1 MRVLRGKVL
10 RLLRVLTLAHNAIL
24 LYINQ
29 YQNENQPMTAVDD
42 IKSRLDVVDYIS
54 QTVKLRRTGKN
65 YIGFCPFHPNSRTPA
80 FVVFPD
86 SGTWRC
92 FGQCN
97 EGGDIFKFVM
107 KKEGWDFPQ
116 TLQYLAQRTGV
127 VLEPLTPQKKE
138 HEDKLD
144 TLRGILEQ
152 AVVFYRHHL
161 SQTPAGKPALD
172 YLHKRGLTDE
182 TIESFGLG
190 YAPDSWDALLNHFTA
205 KGISPDDLL
214 EVGLVTERG
223 ESGGFYDRF
232 RNRILFPIQDAN
244 GRMAGFGARI
254 LDPNDVPKFL
264 NSPQTT
270 LFDKGRLLYG
280 MDKARK
286 AIRASNQAVIVEGYL
301 DVILLHQAGFT
312 NTVSPMGTALTEDQL
327 RMLKKFSRQIV
338 LALDADAAGEKATL
352 RGLEVARQALDRT
365 AEISSD
371 ASGIFDARGLVRT
384 EARLQA
390 DLRVTTIPE
399 GMDPDEV
406 VLRNPEEWSD
416 ILAKA
421 QPIVVHVMDALA
433 ANRNLDDAKTKA
445 DIASEILPL
454 IEDVP
459 NPIERDTYRQRLA
472 RLLRIDES
480 TLLGTTTAP
489 RKVQRPRQ
497 RFDTRQVPTPI
508 GEVEKPQTLV
518 SKMER
523 HILAMLVN
531 NPNAMYLLNRMLQRY
546 GLQPFNPVEMELV
559 EHQVLGKLIYDGLE
573 QMNLEPGE
581 FILQQ
586 IPSELEELVSEM
598 KAKLNLE
605 NLPENRQMEDLFRT
619 VLRMRH
625 EQINQEMN
633 QLRFLQQEGQ
643 ELETQDQE
651 NYNERIVQSAQT
663 LARINRA
670 LHDPF
675 IPD

>member
-1 MRVLRGKVL
+1 MIKIPHS
-10 RLLRVLTLAHNAIL
+10 LAHIPIL

-29 YQNENQPMTAVDD
+29 YENERQSMTAVDE
-42 IKSRLDVVDYIS
+42 IKSRLDVVDFIS

-107 KKEGWDFPQ
+107 KKEGWDFAQ
-116 TLQYLAQRTGV
+116 TLQYLAQRAGV

-138 HEDKLD
+138 HEDRLD
-144 TLRGILEQ
+144 TLRSILEQ
-152 AVVFYRHHL
+152 AVVFYQHHL
-161 SQTPAGKPALD
+161 TQTPAGKPALD
-172 YLHKRGLTDE
+172 YLHKRGLTDQ
-182 TIESFGLG
+182 TIASFGLG
-190 YAPDSWDALLNHFTA
+190 YAPAGWDAVLNHFTA
-205 KGISPDDLL
+205 KGYKPDDLL
-214 EVGLVTERG
+214 EVGLITERG
-223 ESGGFYDRF
+223 EGEGFYDRF
-232 RNRILFPIQDAN
+232 RNRILFPIQDVN

-264 NSPQTT
+264 NSPQTS

-286 AIRASNQAVIVEGYL
+286 AIRTTNQAVIVEGYL

-312 NTVSPMGTALTEDQL
+312 NTVSPMGTALTEDQM
-327 RMLKKFSRQIV
+327 RMVKKFARQIV
-338 LALDADAAGEKATL
+338 LALDADAAGQKATL

-371 ASGIFDARGLVRT
+371 AGGIFDARGLVRT

-421 QPIVVHVMDALA
+421 QPIVVHVMESLA

-445 DIASEILPL
+445 EIAGEIMPL

-472 RLLRIDES
+472 RMLRVDES
-480 TLLGTTTAP
+480 TLLGGTGTP
-489 RKVQRPRQ
+489 RRVLRPRQ
-497 RFDTRQVPTPI
+497 RAETQQAPATTEQA
-508 GEVEKPQTLV
+508 GKPQTLV
-518 SKMER
+518 RKLER

-531 NPNAMYLLNRMLQRY
+531 NPNAMYLLNRMLQKY
-546 GLQPFNPVEMELV
+546 GLQPLNPAEFDLA
-559 EHQVLGKLIYDGLE
+559 EHQVLGKLIYDSLE
-573 QMNLEPGE
+573 QVNLEPGE
-581 FILQQ
+581 FIHQQ
-586 IPSELEELVSEM
+586 TPGELEELVSEM

-619 VLRMRH
+619 VLRLRH

-633 QLRFLQQEGQ
+633 QLRFLQQEDQGSEFQ
-643 ELETQDQE
+643 EQE
-651 NYNERIVQSAQT
+651 NYNERIMQSAQT

-670 LHDPF
+670 FHDPF